1 MKKFLLPLLIVGLCA
16 NDSCFCTTRIGTC
29 SFIPQKKTAL
39 FSIDKLKMKINRKWT
54 KRALVA
60 SSVIGGGVIAYR
72 FAPVIKSLIKTL
84 ATRLGIIKPPVV
96 KSRWE
101 KFGDYVKQ
109 YVASPVFF
117 SISGFF
123 ALICGGSRV
132 FKTRNPVNNE
142 DQSFAD
148 SQISS
153 DIPLY
158 WSDSEQTLVNP
169 ENLSEFNDEGR
180 LVNDNSNRMEGD
192 QSFGDSQISSDIPLY
207 RSDSEQALVNP
218 ENLSEFNDEE
228 KLVNDKRRKN
238 IYKKTDKVSIN
249 SYLNNSNRMEFV
261 FHIIDETFEELP
273 KKSAKNLELAKRVI
287 NREIN
292 MIEDEPKLKEG
303 LRELFKRLE
312 EAKVSYDSAIKR
324 LSPEEK
330 QVLCSKNVNEAIDIL
345 EERDDIVKK
354 HLIDVSKVIDLRKSI
369 IKTERYYE
377 KGMKDLKR
385 LLIG

>member
-1 MKKFLLPLLIVGLCA
+1 MRKLLLPLVIGELCA
-16 NDSCFCTTRIGTC
+16 SDSCFCITRVGTY
-29 SFIPQKKTAL
+29 SVVPQAKTAF
-39 FSIDKLKMKINRKWT
+39 FSIGKLKRKINRDTKKWA
-54 KRALVA
+54 KRALIA
-60 SSVIGGGVIAYR
+60 SAVIGGGVIAYR

-158 WSDSEQTLVNP
+158 WSDSEQT
-169 ENLSEFNDEGR
+169 
-180 LVNDNSNRMEGD
+180 
-192 QSFGDSQISSDIPLY
+192 
-207 RSDSEQALVNP
+207 LVNP

-354 HLIDVSKVIDLRKSI
+354 HLIDVSKVIALRKSI